1 MKTGYGPLNGIR
13 VVDFTHAM
21 AGPTCALMLADM
33 GAEVTKIERVPLESD
48 PARYVNDPYSINGV
62 SATYMILNRN
72 KQTLPLNLKLPQGI
86 VVAKKVLESADIVLD
101 NFRPGVL
108 ERLGLGYENICRFN
122 PQIIYGAISGFGRT
136 GPYKVRA
143 GFDLIAQ
150 GMSAL

>member
-33 GAEVTKIERVPLESD
+33 GAEIIKIERAPLEAD

-72 KQTLPLNLKLPQGI
+72 KRTLPLDLKSPEGRA
-86 VVAKKVLESADIVLD
+86 VAQKVLVDADVVVE

-108 ERLGLGYENICRFN
+108 DRLGLGYENICQFN
-122 PQIIYGAISGFGRT
+122 PQIIYGAISGFEG
-136 GPYKVRA
+136 
-143 GFDLIAQ
+143 
-150 GMSAL
+150 

>member
-33 GAEVTKIERVPLESD
+33 GAEVIKIERAPFEADEARNASD
-48 PARYVNDPYSINGV
+48 PYAINGV

-72 KQTLPLNLKLPQGI
+72 KKTLPLNLKSPQGSA
-86 VVAKKVLESADIVLD
+86 VAKKVLLDADVVLE

-108 ERLGLGYENICRFN
+108 DRLGLGYENICRFN
-122 PQIIYGAISGFGRT
+122 PQIIYGLS
-136 GPYKVRA
+136 
-143 GFDLIAQ
+143 LIHI
-150 GMSAL
+150 